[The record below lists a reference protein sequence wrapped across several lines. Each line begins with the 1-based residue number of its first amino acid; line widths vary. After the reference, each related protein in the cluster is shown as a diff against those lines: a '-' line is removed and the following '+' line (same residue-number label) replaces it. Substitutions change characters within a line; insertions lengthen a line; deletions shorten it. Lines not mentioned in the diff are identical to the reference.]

1 MVLAL
6 VMAGCKKDEASQ
18 VVSMPISVCLSADD
32 VVSARNAAP
41 IRRAIGDPGTTEKY
55 LFPHHLYFIVMRQ
68 TGPTTWTVWTQ
79 EHRTLKDGDW
89 IPGRYGWTLPTV
101 GDSIYRYDA
110 EITMLL
116 TSSDKFVGH
125 VYAIASAEE
134 LTFNKSLD
142 AISSMSDVLNLT
154 FSTASDAIQENL
166 QHIYTSPYNLEQDGA
181 YYGSFDSKHQ
191 RVPRIDMLLYH
202 VAAKV
207 DIKWSVDEEKRI
219 NKTDPSEAIRLT
231 YMKACNLFDG
241 YAYCF
246 RPMRNELPAKLTSGY
261 DLTNIVT
268 ADDEGLWWEGRSY
281 FYTIP
286 YVVTGEAVEGK
297 VYFPL
302 QMKMETNSSGKYYL
316 PTLNLKVDTTAV
328 FVPWMRAMF
337 NINTKLEDKSET
349 IPIDL

>member
-1 MVLAL
+1 
-6 VMAGCKKDEASQ
+6 
-18 VVSMPISVCLSADD
+18 
-32 VVSARNAAP
+32 
-41 IRRAIGDPGTTEKY
+41 
-55 LFPHHLYFIVMRQ
+55 
-68 TGPTTWTVWTQ
+68 
-79 EHRTLKDGDW
+79 
-89 IPGRYGWTLPTV
+89 
-101 GDSIYRYDA
+101 
-110 EITMLL
+110 
-116 TSSDKFVGH
+116 
-125 VYAIASAEE
+125 
-134 LTFNKSLD
+134 
-142 AISSMSDVLNLT
+142 
-154 FSTASDAIQENL
+154 
-166 QHIYTSPYNLEQDGA
+166 
-181 YYGSFDSKHQ
+181 
-191 RVPRIDMLLYH
+191 
-202 VAAKV
+202 
-207 DIKWSVDEEKRI
+207 
-219 NKTDPSEAIRLT
+219 
-231 YMKACNLFDG
+231 MKACNLFDG